1 MPQTLFNFLYLIKRL
16 AWTKTTVRPFEFHH
30 SKWHLE
36 LFFWNVWSR
45 WAKTGIMLSSQII
58 LSGDLNHLLLKIAY
72 VNHVMIVKIT
82 GQFLGIFCGRFLF
95 FTEVEETTETPIKMD
110 SGGLKLWCINTKTC
124 LASIETGEAPMW
136 ISTERFT
143 SFLELDTTK
152 SYNITNSTLKMT
164 SFWRSFSSWN
174 TWFSYATN

>member
-1 MPQTLFNFLYLIKRL
+1 MTFGTFFLKCVVKMSKNRYNAFKPNHSIRWPQSPIVEDRL
-16 AWTKTTVRPFEFHH
+16 RKSCNDRKNH
-30 SKWHLE
+30 
-36 LFFWNVWSR
+36 WSIPR
-45 WAKTGIMLSSQII
+45 
-58 LSGDLNHLLLKIAY
+58 NLLR
-72 VNHVMIVKIT
+72 
-82 GQFLGIFCGRFLF
+82 RFLF
-95 FTEVEETTETPIKMD
+95 FTEVEETTETPIKID
-110 SGGLKLWCINTKTC
+110 PGGLKLWCINTKTC

-136 ISTERFT
+136 ISAERFT